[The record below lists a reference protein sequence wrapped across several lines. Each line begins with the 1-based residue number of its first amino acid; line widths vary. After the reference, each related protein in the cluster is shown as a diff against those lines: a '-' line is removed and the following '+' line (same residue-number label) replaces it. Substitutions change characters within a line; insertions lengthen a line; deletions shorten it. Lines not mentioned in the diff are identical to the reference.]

1 MNPLALLS
9 LQLVLYGAT
18 WLVLGLVF
26 GVRRESCFWWAAA
39 FLLLAVGCGVL
50 EQGGS
55 SHVAGALLPF
65 VSAMAVGG
73 FYALM
78 RGLAHM
84 GRYPLSRWDTLV
96 PLGMLVVLVLLRAT
110 QTEWIVVRL
119 ALFSVAVGWTLLRSA
134 WLLQRLLSDAG
145 YGRLFL
151 PLGLFPVLAIVVLI
165 SLRPLA
171 VLWLPENAAE
181 YLLLADSSFMNLFVV
196 TGFVVLMLFNLAMA
210 VVVVGGLVRH
220 LRNLSLT
227 DALTQLA
234 NRRSLVPVL
243 EREHSLF
250 LRTRKAYSLLVL
262 DLDHFKH
269 INDTHGH
276 AVGDEVLRR
285 VAATLQGCLR
295 VSDMAARVGGE
306 EFTVLLPGSEATQA
320 AEVAE
325 RIRLQIMN
333 APVPVGALR
342 VSVTISIGVATATPA
357 DALSRDVLAR
367 ADQALYR
374 AKHLGRNRVELAT

>member
-96 PLGMLVVLVLLRAT
+96 PLGLLVLLVLLRAT
-110 QTEWIVVRL
+110 QTEWIVARL

-276 AVGDEVLRR
+276 AVGDEVLRH